1 MCTSWQKRGEVFQE
15 LHSSFNEDRLETLV
29 EKGIKR
35 DSACQLLMMKVYF
48 STLIGILKV

>member
-29 EKGIKR
+29 KKGIKR